1 MDDLQDLDEE
11 WRCGLATS
19 VRTHSGVLGARIWR
33 VGRSDPAGP
42 DFPEGIQ
49 GGRPRRRAKMGRR
62 AQQESPQAENHLNG
76 KNSSLTLTGETSP
89 PPLPRCR
96 KGGWADNSAKSSKW
110 SLTLLPR
117 LECNDKISAHCNLHL
132 PGSSNSASASQVAG
146 ITDARHHAWLIFCI
160 FSRDGVSPCWPGWSQ
175 ILTL

>member
-19 VRTHSGVLGARIWR
+19 
-33 VGRSDPAGP
+33 
-42 DFPEGIQ
+42 
-49 GGRPRRRAKMGRR
+49 RAKMGRR

-96 KGGWADNSAKSSKW
+96 KGGWADNSAKSSKFRRKAAEEIEEYV
-110 SLTLLPR
+110 SSVLTVSHVDLGQQCCPGG
-117 LECNDKISAHCNLHL
+117 LHL
-132 PGSSNSASASQVAG
+132 F
-146 ITDARHHAWLIFCI
+146 HLC
-160 FSRDGVSPCWPGWSQ
+160 
-175 ILTL
+175 